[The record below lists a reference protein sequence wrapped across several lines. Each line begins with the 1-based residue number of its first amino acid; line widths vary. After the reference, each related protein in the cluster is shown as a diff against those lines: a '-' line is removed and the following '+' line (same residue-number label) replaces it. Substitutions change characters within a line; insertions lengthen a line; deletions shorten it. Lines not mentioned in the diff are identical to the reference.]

1 MPRPSVYITAGGGA
15 YLAAL
20 TVLAV
25 TEARLGTPLFF
36 ACAGVAVAVFAGL
49 IRILW
54 TTPPDQP
61 RLLLVAVLFAVAF
74 RIVLAVPPV
83 NSDNDMIRYVWDGRV
98 QKLGLNPYAV
108 RPADPELAFTHT
120 DDTRDMPSARART
133 PYPPAAQVFF
143 RFVVTVHDSPRAMK
157 LALIACDLLIMLVLW
172 RWLLASGRNEWL
184 LLAYAWNPLVVLEVA
199 HSGHIDALGAL
210 WTLGAAFW
218 LTRRRTS
225 LATVAYVLAVATKLL
240 PIVLAPLLWKRITL
254 RDAFL
259 GAGLFVLLYMPYA
272 SGTDVLFGVQNVV
285 QHIRFNGPVFRA
297 VAGLTSPD
305 MAARIAVGLGLLV
318 AAWCRWKFNVDH
330 PGSWAWPMG
339 IAILFAPVIYPW
351 YLLYLTP
358 FLFSRSTV
366 PLMAWGCAV
375 LLTYSVWEIA
385 RLGGRW
391 VVPMPVLAA
400 EYGIVLV
407 TAVILLWRLRQQ
419 ALPTA
424 ASVSGPGE

>member
-1 MPRPSVYITAGGGA
+1 MPRPSVYVAAGGSA

-20 TVLAV
+20 IVLAV
-25 TEARLGTPLFF
+25 SETRLGTPLFF

-54 TTPPDQP
+54 STPPESR
-61 RLLLVAVLFAVAF
+61 RLLLVAVLFGVAF
-74 RIVLAVPPV
+74 RVVLAVPPV
-83 NSDNDMIRYVWDGRV
+83 NSDNDLIRYLWDGRV

-133 PYPPAAQVFF
+133 PYPPAAQMFF
-143 RFVVTVHDSPRAMK
+143 RFVVTVYDSPRAMK
-157 LALIACDLLIMLVLW
+157 LALIACDLLTMLVLW
-172 RWLLASGRNEWL
+172 RWLLATGRHEWL
-184 LLAYAWNPLVVLEVA
+184 TLAYAWNPLVVLEIA

-218 LTRRRTS
+218 LTRGRTL

-240 PIVLAPLLWKRITL
+240 PIVLVPLLWKRVTL
-254 RDAFL
+254 RDAFV
-259 GAGLFVLLYMPYA
+259 GAGFFVLLYLPYA

-285 QHIRFNGPVFRA
+285 QHIRFNGPAFRT
-297 VAGLTSPD
+297 VAGWTSPD
-305 MAARIAVGLGLLV
+305 LAARVAVGLGFLV
-318 AAWCRWKFNVDH
+318 AGWCRWKLRVDH
-330 PGSWAWPMG
+330 PGAWAWPMG

-358 FLFSRSTV
+358 FLFIRSTV
-366 PLMAWGCAV
+366 PLMVWGCAV
-375 LLTYSVWEIA
+375 LMTYGVWELA

-391 VVPMPVLAA
+391 VVPTPILIA
-400 EYGIVLV
+400 EYGIAIAA
-407 TAVILLWRLRQQ
+407 AVALLWWRRRSSP
-419 ALPTA
+419 A
-424 ASVSGPGE
+424 G